1 MTNTQAGP
9 PIRTMSAARNWL
21 LFEVRE
27 LLSAPF
33 EDWKGG
39 MWFASV
45 IVLLLWPVL
54 LILLFGQFLGITACV
69 LLRREKDEAMKQMWD
84 KFADHVTDTVF
95 RIQPDGKER
104 GNGARTT

>member
-1 MTNTQAGP
+1 
-9 PIRTMSAARNWL
+9 
-21 LFEVRE
+21 
-27 LLSAPF
+27 
-33 EDWKGG
+33 